1 MDLALNRVRKVLVH
15 CVPLTERAVRAEQSG
30 WKVSLQVSHFSTSSF
45 FTVESHPEHFPV
57 VGWINESDN
66 VPIFL
71 RLCRETT
78 AFHLQSHIV
87 HENVTLVVIHKV
99 LECLHSA

>member
-1 MDLALNRVRKVLVH
+1 MHLSHFHEKLGLLVDLALNRVRKVLVH

-45 FTVESHPEHFPV
+45 FTIESHPEHFPV

-71 RLCRETT
+71 RLRRETT
-78 AFHLQSHIV
+78 AFH
-87 HENVTLVVIHKV
+87 
-99 LECLHSA
+99 